1 MFGLNE
7 ICWGRF
13 IQFIVF
19 VLLGWYVV
27 VILLAWIR
35 AKNQQAYLYYEDHR
49 TDNSQ
54 LENLQPIS
62 VSSKEFPSER
72 LPLFSIEEIPLEISF
87 YEDNGLEEG
96 YGIEHFIEENNP
108 NFSEILKEIQYQQ

>member
-7 ICWGRF
+7 ISWGSF
-13 IQFIVF
+13 VEFIVI

-35 AKNQQAYLYYEDHR
+35 AKNQQESLYYEDHR
-49 TDNSQ
+49 RGNAQ
-54 LENLQPIS
+54 LGNVQAIS

-72 LPLFSIEEIPLEISF
+72 IALFSAEEVPLEVSF

-96 YGIEHFIEENNP
+96 YGIEHFIDENNP
-108 NFSEILKEIQYQQ
+108 NFSQIIMEIQYQQ